1 MRSTTRSLPVH
12 TSPGE
17 DPIVPTHSP
26 GEACQRKLST
36 FVDFVSNICGAP
48 LLVFV
53 LHMALIRWTHR
64 SICAMIRNRAT
75 RSEHL
80 NSESTA
86 DLGGCSEGCME
97 PKPASLRSVSAIRN
111 HNFSVCPLSNH
122 INWGIMHPKSAKSSQ
137 TTELMFL
144 MMSQLASRSLWL
156 SGSQRFVLQAV
167 LTLWPQ
173 GVKGYLSLQRPG
185 LVWWPFIAYE
195 PSRVSRCDFSG
206 LVIERRLRLLQQAVF
221 DWHIGCQQSTA
232 KKCIARTWGLQHSYP
247 LHPLPRY
254 TWLVWSRFGST
265 WDPRWPKRRWVL
277 YNYILDDH
285 AIMHWQAK
293 HKTGHAVMIKVTPKP
308 VWSLVQ
314 WV

>member
-137 TTELMFL
+137 THRAHVSYDVSACIEISVAVRLSALCAASSSDSLATRGKRIP
-144 MMSQLASRSLWL
+144 QLAEARAGLMTFHCLWAFK
-156 SGSQRFVLQAV
+156 SIQMRF
-167 LTLWPQ
+167 LWI
-173 GVKGYLSLQRPG
+173 GHWTEIEV
-185 LVWWPFIAYE
+185 ATA
-195 PSRVSRCDFSG
+195 SRVW
-206 LVIERRLRLLQQAVF
+206 LAY
-221 DWHIGCQQSTA
+221 WMST
-232 KKCIARTWGLQHSYP
+232 IDS
-247 LHPLPRY
+247 
-254 TWLVWSRFGST
+254 
-265 WDPRWPKRRWVL
+265 
-277 YNYILDDH
+277 
-285 AIMHWQAK
+285 
-293 HKTGHAVMIKVTPKP
+293 
-308 VWSLVQ
+308 
-314 WV
+314 